1 MVMEPPMKHP
11 ALRLAVPALAL
22 LVLPACA
29 TLQRGQTVAE
39 YCADPRKGGEAV
51 CQLKIEIDGQST
63 ALADTNM
70 RLSDAQTLA
79 AAANDAAM
87 RAQSSADAAMLR
99 AEAAM
104 EDPLVCETRTIQRAN
119 TGTCREGYALTSCT
133 QTRFT
138 YAAGGPS
145 ILREINDQQCRFNDR
160 VLEMQVRCCG
170 LASQVPEPR
179 DEVIDMRRGA
189 PVSRPATTA
198 IRHEEPQPSY

>member
-1 MVMEPPMKHP
+1 MKHP
-11 ALRLAVPALAL
+11 VMRLALPALAL
-22 LVLPACA
+22 LILPACA
-29 TLQRGQTVAE
+29 TMQRGQTVAE
-39 YCADPRKGGEAV
+39 YCADPRRAGEAV
-51 CQLKIEIDGQST
+51 CQLRVEIDGQST

-70 RLSDAQTLA
+70 RLSDAQALA
-79 AAANDAAM
+79 SSANEAAM
-87 RAQSSADAAMLR
+87 RAQASADAAMQR
-99 AEAAM
+99 ADAAM
-104 EDPLVCETRTIQRAN
+104 EDPLVCETRTLQRTN
-119 TGTCREGYALTSCT
+119 TGTCREGYTLTSCN

-198 IRHEEPQPSY
+198 ISVEDDRPSF